1 MSRAQSRMPLERQMS
16 HLEKKHAELSQ
27 RVALLD
33 SKFYLTPSEKREL
46 RLLKKQKLKTKDDL
60 VAVNRDWH

>member
-1 MSRAQSRMPLERQMS
+1 MPRVQSRMALERQMS
-16 HLEKKHAELSQ
+16 HLERKHAELAQ

-33 SKFYLTPSEKREL
+33 SKFYLTPSEKLEL

-60 VAVNRDWH
+60 LACKH

>member
-1 MSRAQSRMPLERQMS
+1 MPRAQSRMPLERQLS
-16 HLEKKHAELSQ
+16 HLEKKHAELSE

-33 SKFYLTPSEKREL
+33 SKFYLTHSEKLEL

-60 VAVNRDWH
+60 TRCTGHWH